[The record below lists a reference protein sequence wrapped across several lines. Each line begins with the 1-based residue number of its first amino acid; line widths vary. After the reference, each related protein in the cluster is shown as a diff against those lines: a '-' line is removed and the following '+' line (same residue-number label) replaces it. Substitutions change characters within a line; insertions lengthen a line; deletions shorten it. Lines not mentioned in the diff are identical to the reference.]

1 MLSLRSLVDA
11 LGGGVVAG
19 QLLAPGPGHGPRD
32 RSLSVRLCA
41 TSPDGFVVH
50 SFAGDNW
57 RDCRDHV
64 RKALGIEPA
73 RRRAAG
79 ARPEA
84 PEPRPHGDEHNA
96 RALAAAAAYVAEMRP
111 VRGRLG
117 ERYLHEARKIDTDAI
132 ADVLERTDAIGWHP
146 AVYFNQP
153 GHALHGRRLGCI
165 IGVMTESVTAKT
177 TGAIS
182 RTYIDES
189 LHKVC
194 KARTLGSPA
203 GIVRLTPDEDVTNG
217 LCLVEGL
224 ETALSAM
231 MKGLRPIWSTGS
243 TALLKTF
250 AVLDGIDCL
259 TVIADRDASAAGE
272 YAARQVEARWRQAGR
287 KTRVFIPESLGD
299 LNDLLQRARG

>member
-1 MLSLRSLVDA
+1 MARRNAPRPRHTWRALPPRGAQDRHRRNGGRARENRCDRLASRSL
-11 LGGGVVAG
+11 L
-19 QLLAPGPGHGPRD
+19 Q
-32 RSLSVRLCA
+32 S
-41 TSPDGFVVH
+41 
-50 SFAGDNW
+50 
-57 RDCRDHV
+57 
-64 RKALGIEPA
+64 A
-73 RRRAAG
+73 RPRAA
-79 ARPEA
+79 RPA
-84 PEPRPHGDEHNA
+84 PWMHHRGDDRFRHGQE
-96 RALAAAAAYVAEMRP
+96 
-111 VRGRLG
+111 
-117 ERYLHEARKIDTDAI
+117 
-132 ADVLERTDAIGWHP
+132 
-146 AVYFNQP
+146 
-153 GHALHGRRLGCI
+153 
-165 IGVMTESVTAKT
+165 
-177 TGAIS
+177 GAIS

-189 LHKVC
+189 LRKVS

-272 YAARQVEARWRQAGR
+272 NAARQVEARWRQAGR